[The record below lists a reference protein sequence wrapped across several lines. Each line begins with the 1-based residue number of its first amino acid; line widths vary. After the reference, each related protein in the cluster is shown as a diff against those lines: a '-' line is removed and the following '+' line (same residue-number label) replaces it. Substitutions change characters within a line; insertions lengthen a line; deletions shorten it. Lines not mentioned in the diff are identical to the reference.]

1 MRLKERNVSQN
12 VPTNFCKEAKLRK
25 PKRVRSCGSKNC
37 PTWTK
42 SPWTPCPTAEC
53 LSRKTGK
60 LSKDFLKE

>member
-1 MRLKERNVSQN
+1 MRLTERNVSQN
-12 VPTNFCKEAKLRK
+12 VPTNFFKEAKLRK